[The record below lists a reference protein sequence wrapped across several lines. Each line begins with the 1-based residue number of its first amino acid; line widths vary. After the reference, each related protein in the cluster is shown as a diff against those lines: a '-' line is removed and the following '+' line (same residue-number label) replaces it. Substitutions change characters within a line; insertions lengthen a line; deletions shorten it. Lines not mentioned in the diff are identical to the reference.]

1 MKIVF
6 SFFVFSFLVI
16 SCITAQNNSNLASRK
31 IVYELKDKEIVEA
44 VLQKFSSENNTE
56 TGELMIKVGS
66 YFLGVPYVAHSL
78 EIEPEQLVINLRE
91 LDCTT
96 FAENCLAIAK
106 TIKSEKPGF
115 NEYLKILQNIRF
127 RNGIINGYPSR
138 VHYFSDWIYENSKK
152 GFLREVS
159 KEIAGTRYPKTVN
172 YMSTHP
178 DSYRQLK
185 NVAFLPLIIR
195 QEKELSAREM
205 YYIPEEKI
213 AELENKLQ
221 DGDIAG
227 ITTGIAGID
236 ILHAIILIRV
246 DGRIHLLHAPQSGG
260 KVLISDET
268 LEDYL
273 KNSKSANG
281 IMVARPL

>member
-1 MKIVF
+1 
-6 SFFVFSFLVI
+6 
-16 SCITAQNNSNLASRK
+16 
-31 IVYELKDKEIVEA
+31 
-44 VLQKFSSENNTE
+44 
-56 TGELMIKVGS
+56 MIKVGS

-96 FAENCLAIAK
+96 FAENCLAITK
-106 TIKSEKPGF
+106 TIKSGNPDF
-115 NEYLKILQNIRF
+115 DEYLRNLQSIRY
-127 RNGIINGYPSR
+127 RDGAINGYPSR
-138 VHYFSDWIYENSKK
+138 VHYFSDWMYENSKN
-152 GFLREVS
+152 GFLTEVS
-159 KEIAGTRYPKTVN
+159 KEIAGTRYTKTVN

-178 DSYRQLK
+178 DSYKQLK

-227 ITTGIAGID
+227 ITTGIVGID
-236 ILHAIILIRV
+236 ILHAIILIRI